1 MVQMMFEPTAVVV
14 VMKECFVAVIV
25 AVVDAVAPV
34 AWIGPFSFP
43 VEAVPSHTLCT

>member
-1 MVQMMFEPTAVVV
+1 MVQMMSEPTAVVV

-25 AVVDAVAPV
+25 AVAPV